1 MVRVRVAVVAMPFS
15 NSLASSVSSVIS
27 LSVSFTTLYS
37 FQPANV
43 FPSEASAAVK
53 VTSVPAATGAFSSS
67 VSLSSFAVALT
78 VVTVYIERT

>member
-1 MVRVRVAVVAMPFS
+1 MVRVAVVSVPFF
-15 NSLASSVSSVIS
+15 NSMASSVLSVIS
-27 LSVSFTTLYS
+27 LSVSLTTLYS

-53 VTSVPAATGAFSSS
+53 VTSVPAATGAFSTSS
-67 VSLSSFAVALT
+67 PSFAVALT